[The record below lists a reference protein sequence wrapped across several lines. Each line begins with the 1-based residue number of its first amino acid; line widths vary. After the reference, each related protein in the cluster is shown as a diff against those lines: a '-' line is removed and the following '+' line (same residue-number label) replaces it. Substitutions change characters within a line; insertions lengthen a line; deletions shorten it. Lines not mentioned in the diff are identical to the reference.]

1 MNETN
6 PLLNIFSK
14 DIQATHYLITLND
27 EIGVASQYSELI
39 ALLKF
44 ASENDI
50 VEIEINN
57 NGGYIDTALQIK
69 NAIAECKA
77 NVITCLNVAAHSAAG
92 VIFLAGNSYKIG
104 KYGSLLVHEGSTGFV
119 GKPSDLKRHSAFQN
133 AQLERVV
140 RDVYSE
146 ILTDEEMDAVLNG
159 LELILDDVELME
171 RLNNR
176 PKQKDE
182 FSDMLN
188 TDLTDLFK
196 SVLGK
201 YQGKKLTE
209 FSVAEAASELANEAV
224 TLLTEGNEEE

>member
-27 EIGVASQYSELI
+27 EIGTASQYSELI

-57 NGGYIDTALQIK
+57 NGGCVDTALQIK

-77 NVITCLNVAAHSAAG
+77 NVVTCLNVAAHSAAS
-92 VIFLAGNSYKIG
+92 VIMLSGHSYKIG
-104 KYGSLLVHEGSTGFV
+104 KYASMVIHEGFSGLH
-119 GKPSDLKRHSAFQN
+119 GKPSDIRKHIDFYNR
-133 AQLERVV
+133 QLDRIVTE
-140 RDVYSE
+140 VYSE
-146 ILTDEEMDAVLNG
+146 ILTETEINQVLNG
-159 LELILDDVELME
+159 LELILDDVQLME

-188 TDLTDLFK
+188 TDLCELFK
-196 SVLGK
+196 VKLDK
-201 YQGKKLTE
+201 HIGKKLSEDT
-209 FSVAEAASELANEAV
+209 ANGLAQELADEV
-224 TLLTEGNEEE
+224 VEMLTSEVE